1 MSIVNKEKY
10 MNFGIIC
17 ELNPLH
23 KGHKHLF
30 DYCKK
35 NGDGLILAMSG
46 NFTQRG
52 DFAVYD
58 KYERAKTAVE
68 NGADLVIEI
77 PTVCALQSAQGYAK
91 AGVKILEATGICDTL
106 AFGAENADIGEL
118 KRVAKEITDRDG
130 EITEALKSGLS
141 YPAARQKVIASPL
154 LATPNN
160 ILAIEY
166 LTYTKLNAVAI
177 KRIGKGHDTDD
188 TDYSASEIRRHLN
201 KNEICCLENCERAM
215 LYKLRTMSAED
226 FAKIEDVSEGLENR
240 IVSCVRDAKSINEL
254 YDMIKTKRYTHSRIR
269 RIIMRA
275 YLAITKDMGKEVAY
289 LHILAFN
296 ETGRKMLA
304 EMKEKAELPIITTYS
319 GIKDEKAKAAFE
331 TEAHF
336 TDIYSLGFKTPRI
349 CGEEQRAKVEIISE

>member
-1 MSIVNKEKY
+1 

-30 DYCKK
+30 DYCRK

-166 LTYTKLNAVAI
+166 LTYTKMYQNS
-177 KRIGKGHDTDD
+177 R
-188 TDYSASEIRRHLN
+188 Y
-201 KNEICCLENCERAM
+201 RAG
-215 LYKLRTMSAED
+215 RQNSTS
-226 FAKIEDVSEGLENR
+226 
-240 IVSCVRDAKSINEL
+240 
-254 YDMIKTKRYTHSRIR
+254 RYI
-269 RIIMRA
+269 
-275 YLAITKDMGKEVAY
+275 
-289 LHILAFN
+289 F
-296 ETGRKMLA
+296 
-304 EMKEKAELPIITTYS
+304 
-319 GIKDEKAKAAFE
+319 
-331 TEAHF
+331 
-336 TDIYSLGFKTPRI
+336 
-349 CGEEQRAKVEIISE
+349 

>member
-1 MSIVNKEKY
+1 

-77 PTVCALQSAQGYAK
+77 PTICALQSAQGYAK

-118 KRVAKEITDRDG
+118 KKVAKEITDRDG
-130 EITEALKSGLS
+130 EITEALKSGL
-141 YPAARQKVIASPL
+141 L
-154 LATPNN
+154 
-160 ILAIEY
+160 
-166 LTYTKLNAVAI
+166 
-177 KRIGKGHDTDD
+177 
-188 TDYSASEIRRHLN
+188 IRDCSN
-201 KNEICCLENCERAM
+201 
-215 LYKLRTMSAED
+215 Y
-226 FAKIEDVSEGLENR
+226 EGLTEGHYRIALRSEEENER
-240 IVSCVRDAKSINEL
+240 L
-254 YDMIKTKRYTHSRIR
+254 
-269 RIIMRA
+269 
-275 YLAITKDMGKEVAY
+275 ITW
-289 LHILAFN
+289 L
-296 ETGRKMLA
+296 
-304 EMKEKAELPIITTYS
+304 EKL
-319 GIKDEKAKAAFE
+319 
-331 TEAHF
+331 
-336 TDIYSLGFKTPRI
+336 
-349 CGEEQRAKVEIISE
+349 

>member
-1 MSIVNKEKY
+1 

-23 KGHKHLF
+23 KGHKYLF

-58 KYERAKTAVE
+58 KYERARTAVE

-91 AGVKILEATGICDTL
+91 AGVGILEATGICDTL
-106 AFGAENADIGEL
+106 AFGAETDDISEL
-118 KRVAKEITDRDG
+118 RRVAKEIIDRDS
-130 EITEALKSGLS
+130 EITEALKGGLS
-141 YPAARQKVIASPL
+141 YPAARQKVIGSPL
-154 LATPNN
+154 LETPNN

-166 LTYTKLNAVAI
+166 LTYTKLSAEVI

-188 TDYSASEIRRHLN
+188 IDYSASEIRRHLD
-201 KNEICCLENCERAM
+201 KGKICCLENCERAM
-215 LYKLRTMSAED
+215 LYRIRTMSAED

-240 IVSCVRDAKSINEL
+240 IVSCVREAKSTNEL

-275 YLAITKDMGKEVAY
+275 YLGITKDMSKEVEY

-296 ETGRKMLA
+296 EKGREMLA
-304 EMKEKAELPIITTYS
+304 EMKKKAELPIITAYS
-319 GIKDEKAKAAFE
+319 GIKDEKTKAAFE
-331 TEAHF
+331 REARF
-336 TDIYSLGFKTPRI
+336 TDIYSLGFKVPRP
-349 CGEEQRAKVEIISE
+349 CGEEQRARVEIINE